1 MGDNVVVRNPNS
13 NAADTEINTAVGAPF
28 RVLFF
33 DTKGT
38 DNGLYIYSGTANYK
52 NGDVTAINTNP
63 EAAVVTKSSGTSN
76 SYFGGKETIV
86 KVTGGKGHEI
96 ALSDINFV

>member
-1 MGDNVVVRNPNS
+1 M
-13 NAADTEINTAVGAPF
+13 EITAVTELLAGMPQRA
-28 RVLFF
+28 VSIIL
-33 DTKGT
+33 T
-38 DNGLYIYSGTANYK
+38 DYAEI
-52 NGDVTAINTNP
+52 VTAINTNP
-63 EAAVVTKSSGTSN
+63 QAAVVSPSSSTYN